1 MAKLIQLIYS
11 SAASHLFNR
20 RQLTDLLLKARAKN
34 DKLGITGILLYTE
47 GSFFQVLEGEA
58 ETVDAMFA
66 TISADDRHTQVTL
79 ILRETI
85 SSRFFGDWTMAYAQ
99 LSSEEVNVILGLN
112 DFFHTGRSYAQLGEG
127 RAKKLLA
134 AFKEGRWRT
143 KLSNIDTPVSNAY
156 TIASV
161 KGAETRPLGTV
172 AAATHGTADKHWY
185 SFAYQ
190 PIINATTGKI
200 HSYEALVRTRDNQS
214 AVFVFDQVAEDELPA
229 FSEKIS
235 IDAIELAGRLGLT
248 TKLNLNLFPS
258 SMESS
263 STAISS
269 VIEAAGRNHIS
280 PDQII
285 VEILER
291 EFVRNFDQFN
301 ESINQCRSAG
311 ICLAIDDFGSGYA
324 GLNLLADF
332 QPEYIKLDIHLIRSI
347 HNLGPRQAIIHGIM
361 RACADLGIIVLAEGV
376 ETLDEYRWLKEQGI
390 ELFQGWLFA
399 KPTFEKLPTTFEIPR
414 Q

>member
-1 MAKLIQLIYS
+1 LANLIQLIYS
-11 SAASHLFNR
+11 SAASHVFSR
-20 RQLTDLLLKARAKN
+20 KQLTDLLISARKKN
-34 DKLGITGILLYTE
+34 DRLGITGILLYTD

-58 ETVDAMFA
+58 ETVDAIFK
-66 TISADDRHTQVTL
+66 TITADDRHTQITI
-79 ILRETI
+79 ILREAI
-85 SSRFFGDWTMAYAQ
+85 SNRLFEDWTMAYAQ
-99 LSSEEVNVILGLN
+99 LSSEEVNVILGSN
-112 DFFHTGRSYAQLGEG
+112 DFFHTGRSYTQLGEG

-134 AFKEGRWRT
+134 AFKEGRWRA
-143 KLSNIDTPVSNAY
+143 KLSNTNTPASNAY
-156 TIASV
+156 SIASV
-161 KGAETRPLGTV
+161 KGAETKPPGT
-172 AAATHGTADKHWY
+172 AAATTHGTAGKHWY

-190 PIINATTGKI
+190 PIINATMGTI
-200 HSYEALVRTRDNQS
+200 HSYEALVRTADNQS
-214 AVFVFDQVAEDELPA
+214 AMFVFEKVAEDELPT

-235 IDAIELAGRLGLT
+235 IDAIELAGKLGLA
-248 TKLNLNLFPS
+248 TKLNLNFFPS

-291 EFVRNFDQFN
+291 EFVHNFDKFN

-347 HNLGPRQAIIHGIM
+347 YNMGPRQAIVHGIM

-376 ETLDEYRWLKEQGI
+376 ETLDEYLWLKDQGI